1 MISDPV
7 FPDRR
12 ADDAKRTLAGEQ
24 ATAPG
29 AYMPLVRA
37 LYELSAIL
45 FHVTEG
51 ADVSVTIDC
60 PTGRHASAVRSKLAL
75 ELQGMHFRQDPAY
88 VAEPTR
94 IGGMRIRISEPIR

>member
-1 MISDPV
+1 MTGGPA

-12 ADDAKRTLAGEQ
+12 VDDAKLTLAGEQ
-24 ATAPG
+24 ATAPQP
-29 AYMPLVRA
+29 MPLVRA

-60 PTGRHASAVRSKLAL
+60 PTGRHASAVRSELAL
-75 ELQGMHFRQDPAY
+75 ELLSVHMRQDPAY

-94 IGGMRIRISEPIR
+94 IGSMRIRISEPIR

>member
-24 ATAPG
+24 AYDRTHP
-29 AYMPLVRA
+29 MPLVRA

-60 PTGRHASAVRSKLAL
+60 PSGGHASAVRANLAL
-75 ELQGMHFRQDPAY
+75 ELQGMHFRRDPAY